1 MTRQPANVSPD
12 IALCYDKD
20 WKKYRVT
27 SKSTQFLAKTP
38 TFVLTNDSNV
48 TASHTFSAGISASLA
63 LSVSATVSTEASVI
77 IAGVKASGTVGA
89 TVTISVS
96 GTYSVTGSA
105 RPHTTAYMQIGF
117 YRAKTGGTY
126 TYYSRYCSVAP
137 KNYAVTAY
145 TPYRFGGR
153 VWGG

>member
-1 MTRQPANVSPD
+1 MVSED
-12 IALCYDKD
+12 TWHGGL
-20 WKKYRVT
+20 RV
-27 SKSTQFLAKTP
+27 S
-38 TFVLTNDSNV
+38 LTNDSNV
-48 TASHTFSAGISASLA
+48 TATHTYAAGITASLA
-63 LSVSATVSTEASVI
+63 LSVTAGVTTEASVI
-77 IAGVKASGTVGA
+77 VAGVKASGTVGA
-89 TVTISVS
+89 TATIAVS

-126 TYYSRYCSVAP
+126 TYYSRYCNTAP
-137 KNYAVTAY
+137 RSYSATAY